1 MKGVSV
7 ASSTDRPVIT
17 IEELDADDAQ
27 QVADFYRRVLAPHF
41 PADELETSENI
52 AAGLK
57 SGGTRAL
64 AARTAEGTI
73 VGGAVGDLFPSSRV
87 MLLSYL
93 AVAAEG
99 RGTGTGGLLMKA
111 LTDLWGR
118 QFSPPLL
125 IMEVEDPRHYHSDPD
140 HSDPA
145 FGDPVARVRFYERL
159 GARALPVPYFQP
171 ALGPD
176 GHRVPHLM
184 LMVFGGTDAP
194 PGTAQV
200 DGNLVELFLT
210 EYLETC
216 EGPVRPDDVE
226 AQRLLAACRRPG
238 GLPLLRVS
246 ELPSFDN

>member
-1 MKGVSV
+1 V
-7 ASSTDRPVIT
+7 ASSADRPVIT
-17 IEELDADDAQ
+17 IEEVDADDDQ
-27 QVADFYRRVLAPHF
+27 QVADFYRLILARNF
-41 PADELETSENI
+41 PADELETSENV

-64 AARTAEGTI
+64 VARTADAAI
-73 VGGAVGDLFPSSRV
+73 VGGAVGDFFPRSRV

-125 IMEVEDPRHYHSDPD
+125 VMEVEDPRHHYT
-140 HSDPA
+140 DPA

-159 GARALPVPYFQP
+159 GARALPLPYFQP
-171 ALGPD
+171 ALGAD
-176 GHRVPHLM
+176 GQRVPHLM

-194 PGTAQV
+194 PGTARV
-200 DGNLVELFLT
+200 DGKLIELFLT
-210 EYLETC
+210 EYLEGC
-216 EGPVRPDDVE
+216 EGPVRPDDAE

>member
-1 MKGVSV
+1 V
-7 ASSTDRPVIT
+7 ASSADRPVVT
-17 IEELDADDAQ
+17 IEEIDADDDQ
-27 QVADFYRRVLAPHF
+27 QVADFYRRVLAPNF
-41 PADELETSENI
+41 RADELDTTENI

-57 SGGTRAL
+57 SGETKAL
-64 AARTAEGTI
+64 VARTAEGTI
-73 VGGAVGDLFPSSRV
+73 VGGALGDLFPRSRV
-87 MLLSYL
+87 VLLSYL

-111 LTDLWGR
+111 LTELWGR

-125 IMEVEDPRHYHSDPD
+125 IMEVEDPRYH

-171 ALGPD
+171 ALDPA

-184 LMVFGGTDAP
+184 LMVFGGTAAP
-194 PGTAQV
+194 PGTQHV
-200 DGNLVELFLT
+200 DGKLVELFLT
-210 EYLETC
+210 EYIEEY
-216 EGPVRPDDVE
+216 EGPVRPDDAA

-246 ELPSFDN
+246 ELPSFDS